1 MYNLY
6 KDRLCRQEGKT
17 LVGLLYHLPWPY
29 LGDLALWLDPDLQRM
44 EHMKVNVLDSTGSPV
59 LGDTPL

>member
-6 KDRLCRQEGKT
+6 KDGLRRQEGKT

-29 LGDLALWLDPDLQRM
+29 LGDLAIWLDPDLQRV
-44 EHMKVNVLDSTGSPV
+44 EHTCVCL
-59 LGDTPL
+59 